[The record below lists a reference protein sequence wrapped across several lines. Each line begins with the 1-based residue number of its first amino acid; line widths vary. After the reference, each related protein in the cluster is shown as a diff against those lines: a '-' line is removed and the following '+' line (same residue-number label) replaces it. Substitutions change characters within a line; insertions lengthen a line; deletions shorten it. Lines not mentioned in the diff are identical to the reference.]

1 MFAKVCT
8 ALGFC
13 DDEIMSFW
21 EAKALLMYNMY
32 VAIRILNAS
41 SLQQ

>member
-21 EAKALLMYNMY
+21 EAKALLYNMY